1 MRSFS
6 IIASSKTGCPPGRS
20 NPRDSTSLEPPS
32 GSISAR
38 PFHWRLRMA
47 RCHTSPLRRGGRARF
62 KAHAW
67 RACRLGRV
75 SGVQIPPSPPG
86 ADVAATLIGRAATG
100 LLGGC
105 AYCLTRPISLP
116 DIIKNSQLL
125 SERGFDRIFLPDR
138 NLGERCQYLDRL
150 TVYALSIIAKIRG
163 CELIRFSQAQIN
175 PAADYNTRARH
186 RSVHPRLRL

>member
-6 IIASSKTGCPPGRS
+6 IIASSKTVCPPGGW
-20 NPRDSTSLEPPS
+20 NPRDSTSFKPPS
-32 GSISAR
+32 RSISAR
-38 PFHWRLRMA
+38 PFHWRLRIA
-47 RCHTSPLRRGGRARF
+47 RCHTSLLRRGGRARF

-86 ADVAATLIGRAATG
+86 ADVAATLIGGAQLPAG
-100 LLGGC
+100 LVDVS
-105 AYCLTRPISLP
+105 AYCLTRRISLP
-116 DIIKNSQLL
+116 DIIKNTLLL

-163 CELIRFSQAQIN
+163 
-175 PAADYNTRARH
+175 
-186 RSVHPRLRL
+186 